1 MQKYI
6 NFQIPINVV
15 HLLKRFDQFSNF
27 VLCVCGMKRSID
39 EHRAWAAQP
48 RLTDW
53 AEKRHVVRQR
63 IIGLESA
70 LGRFGQIFKFLSLIK
85 TKLRDLAAV
94 GNVGHESFRAG
105 GKLILLF
112 FAWKIPT
119 MHFSAKSIRFN
130 DIQWSKFGQNSWDF
144 KNRFRCPYILKNKLQ

>member
-105 GKLILLF
+105 GKLIPLF
-112 FAWKIPT
+112 FCVENSYDAFQCKID
-119 MHFSAKSIRFN
+119 K
-130 DIQWSKFGQNSWDF
+130 IQWYSMIKVW
-144 KNRFRCPYILKNKLQ
+144 PILVRLLKQI